1 MFLKHCK
8 HCNHYLSITVILW
21 NTMLATN
28 SKIITRL
35 NFHAFWTKEI
45 FQFLSD
51 RNFIKTWLNY
61 GYCFKNTLN
70 KQHFLLCHILK
81 VCPVKVINMWW
92 ALTKRLPH
100 QTYLTFVGK
109 HWFYV
114 CLTNTIF
121 ITGRLQKTIYAIFA
135 TICKHN
141 YMCFHIV
148 KNAWIDTF
156 GVCVK

>member
-1 MFLKHCK
+1 MVSFNKATTTSNIFNFCRKAL
-8 HCNHYLSITVILW
+8 IL
-21 NTMLATN
+21 
-28 SKIITRL
+28 RL
-35 NFHAFWTKEI
+35 DKKKAFWTKKM

-61 GYCFKNTLN
+61 GYCFKNTMN
-70 KQHFLLCHILK
+70 KQQFLLCHILK

-148 KNAWIDTF
+148 KNAWIDTL